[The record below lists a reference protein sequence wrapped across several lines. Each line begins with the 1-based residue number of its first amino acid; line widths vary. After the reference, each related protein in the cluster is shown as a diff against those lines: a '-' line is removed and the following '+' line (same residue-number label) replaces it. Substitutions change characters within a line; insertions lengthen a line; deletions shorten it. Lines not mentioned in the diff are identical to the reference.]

1 MVTRFSNTV
10 IFTAAQAAMISQD
23 VKPTANPTFAG
34 LTTNGVGGVVLL
46 TPAAQAGGA
55 GTVGAGVTATGG
67 AGSAAGGAVAGANGG
82 VAALRSGD
90 GGASDGTDAAGLG
103 GATVVAGGI
112 GGVAHTAVVGGVGG
126 ALNITGGAGG
136 AGVAA
141 AAGGAGGD
149 ATLNAGA
156 GGVTGGGG
164 AGANGVL
171 YLGAA
176 NSSAISVGNVA
187 DNPLFSFLGTGD
199 VSLLGGGDLR
209 YGRLVQ
215 VVITAVGG
223 TGGATAGT
231 LDVQVNDLNGT
242 PVTRAVTLFLD
253 SSLTQYAGP
262 HTASGTG
269 FFGAA
274 STGTLV
280 AGTGTLAA
288 IITTDATGHYV
299 SVTDNAADETCW
311 FSARTAEGG
320 HVDAAAGCLVVDCV
334 PNDATWTA

>member
-1 MVTRFSNTV
+1 MTLRFSDTV
-10 IFTAAQAAMISQD
+10 IFTEAQAGFIGQD
-23 VKPTANPTFAG
+23 VKATASPTFAA
-34 LTTNGVGGVVLL
+34 LTVNGAGGIVLL
-46 TPAAQAGGA
+46 TPAAQAASGGL
-55 GTVGAGVTATGG
+55 VGAGVTGTAG
-67 AGSAAGGAVAGANGG
+67 AGSAAGGAVAGGNGG
-82 VAALRSGD
+82 ASTITGGA

-103 GATVVAGGI
+103 GAATVQAGA
-112 GGVAHTAVVGGVGG
+112 GGVAHTAVVGGDG
-126 ALNITGGAGG
+126 ALTRILGGDGG

-156 GGVTGGGG
+156 GGADGGGG
-164 AGANGVL
+164 AGANGSL

-176 NSSAISVGNVA
+176 NTAVISIGNVT
-187 DNPLFSFLGTGD
+187 DNPLFNILGSGD
-199 VSLLGGGDLR
+199 VSMLGGGDLR

-242 PVTRAVTLFLD
+242 AITRAVTLFME
-253 SSLTQYAGP
+253 SSQTQYAGP
-262 HTASGTG
+262 FAATGTA

-274 STGTLV
+274 SVGTLV

-288 IITTDATGHYV
+288 IITTNATGHYV

-311 FSARTAEGG
+311 FSARTADGG
-320 HVDAAAGCLVVDCV
+320 HVDAAAGCVVVDCV
-334 PNDATWTA
+334 PNDATWN